1 MSSRSL
7 SDIQTGVCISDNSTA
22 SQGRTEGGRGQ
33 KRQFAPGPQL
43 KGAPKFAKGG
53 PQKV

>member
-1 MSSRSL
+1 MFSARKKHYYEL
-7 SDIQTGVCISDNSTA
+7 STA
-22 SQGRTEGGRGQ
+22 SQGRPEGGSGQ